1 VLTQYLYQNQKTDI
15 ISFEV
20 LEDDMRIHLNKENLM
35 KEGYELITKFLLIL
49 QTYKSSGCIERAAA
63 FYSKY
68 SEVNGIF
75 L

>member
-1 VLTQYLYQNQKTDI
+1 MLTQYLYQNQKTDL

-49 QTYKSSGCIERAAA
+49 QTSKNSDCIERDAA
-63 FYSKY
+63 F
-68 SEVNGIF
+68 F
-75 L
+75 LQQVFES